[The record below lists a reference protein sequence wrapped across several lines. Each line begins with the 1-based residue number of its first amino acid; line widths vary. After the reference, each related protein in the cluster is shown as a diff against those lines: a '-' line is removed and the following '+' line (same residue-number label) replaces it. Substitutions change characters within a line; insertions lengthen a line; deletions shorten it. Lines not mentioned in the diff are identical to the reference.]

1 MESVHSFTKF
11 VLKIF
16 LSNSDLQTLVLGER
30 FGHDFLVKIRFQ
42 TFFDFFGGTYAL
54 PAEHMRKLLNF

>member
-1 MESVHSFTKF
+1 MELVHSFIEF

-16 LSNSDLQTLVLGER
+16 LSNSDHQTLVLGEH

-42 TFFDFFGGTYAL
+42 TFFDFFGGAYAL
-54 PAEHMRKLLNF
+54 PAAHMRKLLNC